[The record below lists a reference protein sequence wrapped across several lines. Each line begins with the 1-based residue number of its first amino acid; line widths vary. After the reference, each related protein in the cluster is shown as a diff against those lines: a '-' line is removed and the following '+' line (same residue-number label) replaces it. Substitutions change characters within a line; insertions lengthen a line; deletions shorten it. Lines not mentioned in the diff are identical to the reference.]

1 MGLRIH
7 YTGIE
12 IDGNRFPSVLTLSP
26 SHSRVSR
33 LFLLT
38 PPLSLSLLLALT
50 LSLLVVG
57 GGGEGSLWGSRVISP
72 RFHNAHELRVSSDG
86 TNSIVSV
93 PEIFDQGRPILGSI
107 FFSIVRE
114 ISVSFPLYFL
124 SNIKSRFRS

>member
-26 SHSRVSR
+26 SLPRVSR

-57 GGGEGSLWGSRVISP
+57 GAGSLWGSRVISP

-124 SNIKSRFRS
+124 SNIKSHFRS

>member
-7 YTGIE
+7 YIGIE

-57 GGGEGSLWGSRVISP
+57 GAGSLWGSRVISP